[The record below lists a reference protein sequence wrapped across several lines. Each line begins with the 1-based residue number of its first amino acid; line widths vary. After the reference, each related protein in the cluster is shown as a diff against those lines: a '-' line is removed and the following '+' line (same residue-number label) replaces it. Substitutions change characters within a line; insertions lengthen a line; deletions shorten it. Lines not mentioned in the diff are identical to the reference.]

1 MEIVEQFPCEA
12 LDKVF
17 KKLAE
22 YADSKTLTK
31 EEQEKYDNSMMACG
45 TIMRYIS
52 MLWRKPI
59 KKDTKKAIK

>member
-31 EEQEKYDNSMMACG
+31 EEQEKYDNSMVSVSAFIPC
-45 TIMRYIS
+45 IIQ
-52 MLWRKPI
+52 
-59 KKDTKKAIK
+59 KKQ